1 MRIFDQ
7 HLHSWN
13 SFDCQTQPIDNVRRA
28 IDVGLAG
35 LTFTEHFDTHP
46 TEWDGCVYDD
56 AKIEREILK
65 LREQFGDQIFIGKGI
80 EVCYQ
85 PERMDFILEFLAAH
99 SFDVI
104 LLSLHWAS
112 GRAVH
117 VQDQFANMSCDEYL
131 RFYLKAMCDCTAHLV
146 QMKRDGHQP
155 FQILGH
161 LDFAKRYAFR
171 MFGFDGPLNEPK
183 LVDAILQNCLDAGI
197 IPEINTSTL
206 RQGLSSPMP
215 GMEVVQRYA
224 KLGGMMMSF
233 GSDSHR
239 ADDIG
244 AGADHAVKMMKDAGL
259 THLACFEEGQLRATA
274 L

>member
-35 LTFTEHFDTHP
+35 LTFTEHPDTHP
-46 TEWDGCVYDD
+46 SEWDGCVYDD
-56 AKIEREILK
+56 AKIGSREILE

-117 VQDQFANMSCDEYL
+117 VQDHPRTCRATNTRS
-131 RFYLKAMCDCTAHLV
+131 FYLEAMRECTA
-146 QMKRDGHQP
+146 Q
-155 FQILGH
+155 FQADETQRASAISNPGTSTSPNGMRFGC
-161 LDFAKRYAFR
+161 LDLTAPR
-171 MFGFDGPLNEPK
+171 NEPK
-183 LVDAILQNCLDAGI
+183 LVDAILQNCLDGI

-224 KLGGMMMSF
+224 KLGGTMMSF
-233 GSDSHR
+233 GSIP
-239 ADDIG
+239 IG
-244 AGADHAVKMMKDAGL
+244 RKTSGPPR
-259 THLACFEEGQLRATA
+259 TTRSR
-274 L
+274 